1 MEIDGGVN
9 DFGNYKATLLK
20 GHESEVMI
28 YSETPPYGHLS
39 NMATLFLGHFFWP
52 PGSYCHKFSC
62 KKDPH

>member
-39 NMATLFLGHFFWP
+39 NIVTSL
-52 PGSYCHKFSC
+52 
-62 KKDPH
+62 